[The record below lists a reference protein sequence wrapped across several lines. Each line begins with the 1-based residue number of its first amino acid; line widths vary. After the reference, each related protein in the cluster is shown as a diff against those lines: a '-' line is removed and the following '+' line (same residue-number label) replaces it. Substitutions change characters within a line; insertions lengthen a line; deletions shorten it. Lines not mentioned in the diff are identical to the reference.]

1 MRSVGFRELPERGP
15 APELW
20 GVRLYVPAERLFCD
34 LDGRMALVRALY
46 GMDAQGWRVL
56 DTTDPDVMLVELGR
70 PLEWIVTEESDM
82 RALMACLRRNDMH
95 GSYRK
100 AGTEREYEF

>member
-20 GVRLYVPAERLFCD
+20 GVRLDGPAERLYCD
-34 LDGRMALVRALY
+34 LGGLMALVRALY

-70 PLEWIVTEESDM
+70 PLEWIAAEESDM
-82 RALMACLRRNDMH
+82 RALMACLRRNGMH

-100 AGTEREYEF
+100 AGTEKEYRF